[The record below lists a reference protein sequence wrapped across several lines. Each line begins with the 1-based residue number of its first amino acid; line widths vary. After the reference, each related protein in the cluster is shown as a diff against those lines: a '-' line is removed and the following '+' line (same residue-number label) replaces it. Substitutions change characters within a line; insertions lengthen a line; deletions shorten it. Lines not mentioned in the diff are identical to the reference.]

1 MHIEINNLSMFTV
14 IGIML
19 TGMLIGYLIRHKRL
33 PKIQQIITTLI
44 WVLLF
49 LLGIDVGSN
58 PDITQGLHTIGVE
71 AVLIS
76 LAAIMG
82 SVLASWLLWYLIYCK
97 NKKKE

>member
-1 MHIEINNLSMFTV
+1 MFTV

-44 WVLLF
+44 WALLF

-82 SVLASWLLWYLIYCK
+82 SVLASWLLWYIIYCK
-97 NKKKE
+97 KNKKA

>member
-1 MHIEINNLSMFTV
+1 MFTV

-44 WVLLF
+44 WALLF

-71 AVLIS
+71 AVVIS

-82 SVLASWLLWYLIYCK
+82 SVLASWLLWYLIYGKK
-97 NKKKE
+97 NKKVSS

>member
-1 MHIEINNLSMFTV
+1 MFTV

-19 TGMLIGYLIRHKRL
+19 TGMLIGYLIHHKRL
-33 PKIQQIITTLI
+33 PKIQQIITFLI

-49 LLGIDVGSN
+49 LLGVDVGSN
-58 PDITQGLHTIGVE
+58 PDITEGLHTIGVE